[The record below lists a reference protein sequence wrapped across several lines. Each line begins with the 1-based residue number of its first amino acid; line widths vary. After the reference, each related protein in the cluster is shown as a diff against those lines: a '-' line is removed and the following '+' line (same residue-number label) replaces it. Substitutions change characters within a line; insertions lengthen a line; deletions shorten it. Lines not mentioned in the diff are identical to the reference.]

1 MLLKLYMFL
10 YETQTKQLA
19 DIEGRNTKINSQN
32 KNTIVQQSHISL
44 WKIIDTL
51 KIWFLTYKIIIFKLK
66 NVLKKHVLKKLLST
80 TAEIVYIYSDQT
92 SEFGIKILNEECF
105 VWHGLKQTL
114 TNGAWFLKTLSSV
127 LVNERV
133 CY

>member
-1 MLLKLYMFL
+1 MFF

-51 KIWFLTYKIIIFKLK
+51 KIWFSTYKIIIFKL
-66 NVLKKHVLKKLLST
+66 KHVLKKLLST
-80 TAEIVYIYSDQT
+80 TAVIVYIYSDQT
-92 SEFGIKILNEECF
+92 SEFGIKIWNEECF

-114 TNGAWFLKTLSSV
+114 TNGTWFLKTLSSV

>member
-1 MLLKLYMFL
+1 MFL

-32 KNTIVQQSHISL
+32 KNTIVQQSHIYL

-51 KIWFLTYKIIIFKLK
+51 KIWFSTYKIIILKL
-66 NVLKKHVLKKLLST
+66 KHVLKKLLST
-80 TAEIVYIYSDQT
+80 TAVIVYIYSDQT
-92 SEFGIKILNEECF
+92 SEFGIKIWNEECF